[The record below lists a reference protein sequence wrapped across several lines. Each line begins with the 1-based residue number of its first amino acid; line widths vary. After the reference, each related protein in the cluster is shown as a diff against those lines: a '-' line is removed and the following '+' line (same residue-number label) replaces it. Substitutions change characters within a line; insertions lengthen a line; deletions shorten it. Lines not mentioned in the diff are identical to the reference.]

1 MKNKK
6 DYSKRVTFNRVKTGS
21 HNRTLNDIKADI
33 NRPEYMDCAINNLA
47 NIILEGLY
55 KKTKH

>member
-1 MKNKK
+1 MKSKK

-21 HNRTLNDIKADI
+21 HNRTLKAIKADI
-33 NRPEYMDCAINNLA
+33 NRPEYMDCAINKLA

-55 KKTKH
+55 KNE